1 MRAVVD
7 FSISRWYN
15 DSMNKQRIVSSV
27 DIALLAVML
36 GLDFTYMFC
45 GGTPI
50 KAATSLCFVLI
61 GIVNM
66 IFAVN
71 IGATGKYK
79 YIMPIAL
86 AVAMAGDVA
95 INFDFI
101 AGAAVF
107 ALGHVIFV
115 VAYFF
120 LNGFKPKDIVYAAC
134 VFVPSALVITLV
146 PAFDFGGALLE
157 IVCVVYA
164 LIISVMVGKA
174 LSDCVSKRSA
184 LAIVIVAGSVL
195 FYISDLALLIQQFA
209 TLNGAGRLAMRIL
222 CLGTYYPAQFLL
234 AFSVFVFAV
243 RSRKT
248 GGAHPASNVET
259 DKAEIEQNPT
269 DGSL

>member
-1 MRAVVD
+1 MD
-7 FSISRWYN
+7 
-15 DSMNKQRIVSSV
+15 KQRIVL
-27 DIALLAVML
+27 ITNICLCAVML
-36 GLDFTYMFC
+36 ALDCTYMFC
-45 GGTPI
+45 GGTPL

-61 GIVNM
+61 GVANM
-66 IFAVN
+66 IFALL
-71 IGATGKYK
+71 IGVAGKYK
-79 YIMPIAL
+79 YVMPIAL

-115 VAYFF
+115 AAYFF
-120 LNGFKPKDIVYAAC
+120 LNGFNPKDLIYAVC

-164 LIISVMVGKA
+164 LIISAMVGKA
-174 LSDCVSKRSA
+174 LSDLVTERTLLSA
-184 LAIVIVAGSVL
+184 IIAAGSIL
-195 FYISDLALLIQQFA
+195 FYVSDLALLIEKFA
-209 TLNGAGRLAMRIL
+209 VLNDVGRLAMRIL

-243 RSRKT
+243 RRRKPV
-248 GGAHPASNVET
+248 AET
-259 DKAEIEQNPT
+259 SKSEGETEDRAQ
-269 DGSL
+269 